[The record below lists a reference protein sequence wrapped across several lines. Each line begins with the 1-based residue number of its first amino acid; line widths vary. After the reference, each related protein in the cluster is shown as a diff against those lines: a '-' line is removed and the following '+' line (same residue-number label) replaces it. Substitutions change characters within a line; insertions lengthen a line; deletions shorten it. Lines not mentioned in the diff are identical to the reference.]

1 MAESAP
7 LVPSPS
13 MEGEMIVRLDQTWPD
28 DVPLLPIPTLSG
40 PSPQV
45 MSVSAAPPNKPDATL
60 TALPLHAGLAHIAGG
75 AAPLTSHYFSRPGAA
90 SSSYYVAAAPLAI
103 VRASHLHF

>member
-1 MAESAP
+1 
-7 LVPSPS
+7 
-13 MEGEMIVRLDQTWPD
+13 MIVRLDQTWPD

-40 PSPQV
+40 LAPQV
-45 MSVSAAPPNKPDATL
+45 MSVTASPNKPDA
-60 TALPLHAGLAHIAGG
+60 TALPLHAGLTHIAGG

-103 VRASHLHF
+103 VRASHLPYYLHF